1 MIPENELLFICT
13 RKDFGVKHQEQ
24 VINLCNEVAIDWKTL
39 YLTALHHRV
48 APLIYYNLSKC
59 GDLTTKIDQETIKN
73 FKFHILNN
81 HLCKSEQE
89 KKISETLLHFHQEN
103 VKIMLVKGAAL
114 NFTIYKDCPWHVIG
128 DIDLILNIKR
138 EDITDQKYQ
147 EYVDFFRSIK
157 SDLVIEWELF
167 EHSDIS
173 LTRGLPINFDQI
185 FERAIETKFKEQ
197 KVLIMC
203 PEDMLM
209 TACIGCYRKKFFRL
223 KSLLDLANIINYY
236 QEFNWDQLIFN
247 AKKYECS
254 EMVYASL
261 LATTSILKCEIPQNV
276 LNDLKINPL
285 RRLLI
290 HKIINYYP
298 QNVPLI
304 EVLSDQCLNIGKS
317 KINVSRILR
326 MITFRQFPYISKKIL
341 QTTSVNSFFAR

>member
-1 MIPENELLFICT
+1 MIPENEILFICT

-24 VINLCNEVAIDWKTL
+24 VINLCNKVAIDWKTL

-73 FKFHILNN
+73 FIFYILNN

-89 KKISETLLHFHQEN
+89 KKITETLLYFHKED
-103 VKIMLVKGAAL
+103 VKIMLVKGSAL

-138 EDITDQKYQ
+138 EDITNEKYQ

-157 SDLVIEWELF
+157 SELQTEWELF
-167 EHSDIS
+167 DHHDITVGKS
-173 LTRGLPINFDQI
+173 LPINFDQI
-185 FERAIETKFKEQ
+185 FEQAIETKFKEQ

-203 PEDMLM
+203 PEDMLL
-209 TACIGCYRKKFFRL
+209 TACIGCYRKRFFRL
-223 KSLLDLANIINYY
+223 KSLLDLTNIINYN

-254 EMVYASL
+254 EIVYASL

-276 LNDLKINPL
+276 LNDLKINSL
-285 RRLLI
+285 RRVLI
-290 HKIINYYP
+290 HNIINYYP
-298 QNVPLI
+298 KSVPLL
-304 EVLSDQCLNIGKS
+304 ELLSDQFLNIGKS
-317 KINVSRILR
+317 KINVLRILK
-326 MITFRQFPYISKKIL
+326 MVSFRKFPYISKKIL
-341 QTTSVNSFFAR
+341 QTISVNSFFAR